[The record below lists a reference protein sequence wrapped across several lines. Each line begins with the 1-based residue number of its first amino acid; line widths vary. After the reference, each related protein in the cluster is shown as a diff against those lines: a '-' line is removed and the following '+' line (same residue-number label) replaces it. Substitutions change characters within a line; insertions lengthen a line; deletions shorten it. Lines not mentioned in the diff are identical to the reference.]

1 MENEISSSQLSPYL
15 KEEKEMQITQNLSLS
30 SLIVNVA
37 SAKIALIGLTNGY
50 TTIVTSLVGTT
61 SSGNKHIYLFA
72 KSPAY
77 SHTLSILGTTIR
89 RESKR
94 ISYNRR
100 SIDDVVNPTFDEDI
114 EGIYSF
120 IYSCTHSLTLSFT
133 F

>member
-1 MENEISSSQLSPYL
+1 MWKKIVPVKRGRKSTILPSL
-15 KEEKEMQITQNLSLS
+15 KEEIEMQITQNLSLS

-61 SSGNKHIYLFA
+61 SSGNKHIFLFT

-100 SIDDVVNPTFDEDI
+100 SIDDVVNPTF
-114 EGIYSF
+114 SL
-120 IYSCTHSLTLSFT
+120 SLTTYEVSNEVKISIK
-133 F
+133 